1 MTNLFLQF
9 NQDMATFLYIDTTQ
23 SKAIIALTIDGNMV
37 SSLYN
42 ESANTHAEF
51 VQVAIQQVCQN
62 ANISLNTIDAIV
74 NVMGPGSY
82 TGLRV
87 GLASAKGIA
96 FALNK
101 PIIGLNALQLL
112 AQKGKKEL
120 HSKKVKEN
128 AILFSMIDARRMEVF
143 GGLYACNSLTT
154 IEEAPMILS
163 IEFFVE
169 LVEKYDQIFCIGNG
183 IEKTRTLIEDVKI
196 QMLQYN
202 YDVVEMM
209 ELAESKWDRK
219 EFEDIAYSTPIYLKD
234 FYNTQKGKK

>member
-1 MTNLFLQF
+1 
-9 NQDMATFLYIDTTQ
+9 MATFLYIDTTQ
-23 SKAIIALTIDGNMV
+23 SKAIIALTIDGKMA
-37 SSLYN
+37 SALYN

-62 ANISLNTIDAIV
+62 ANISLNAIDAIV

-101 PIIGLNALQLL
+101 PIIGLNALHLL

-120 HSKKVKEN
+120 HTKKVKDN

-143 GGLYACNSLTT
+143 GGLYACNSLST

-163 IEFFVE
+163 IEFFAE

-183 IEKTRTLIEDVKI
+183 IEKTRTLVENSKI
-196 QMLQYN
+196 QMLQSN
-202 YDVVEMM
+202 YDVLEMM
-209 ELAESKWDRK
+209 ELAESKWNRK

-234 FYNTQKGKK
+234 FFSTQKRK